1 MKVQYKMITLSV
13 MRLGIG
19 TLSISNVK
27 GDEMNKADIHTE
39 NVSSMVADQ
48 SNKINSTLLIK

>member
-1 MKVQYKMITLSV
+1 MKVQYKMIALAV
-13 MRLGIG
+13 MGLGIG

-48 SNKINSTLLIK
+48 SNKINSK